1 MTPLLVSNLLAILT
15 LAAAAGTIVILAL
28 VVVGRRDRVQSLI
41 GGSTALWLAAL
52 VAVVSTAGS
61 LYFSE
66 VAGYLPC
73 LLCWYQRI
81 AMYPLAV
88 ILPIAAIRHDDAV
101 RPYAAALAGIGAV
114 IAAYHTVLQ
123 RFPDLPSAS
132 CALNNPCSA
141 IHFERFGFV
150 TLPVMA
156 LVGFL
161 AILTLLLATRGQPSE
176 VTP

>member
-1 MTPLLVSNLLAILT
+1 MTPLVVSNLLAILT
-15 LAAAAGTIVILAL
+15 LAAAAGTILILAL
-28 VVVGRRDRVQSLI
+28 VVVGRRDLALSVV
-41 GGSTALWLAAL
+41 GANTALWLAAL
-52 VAVVSTAGS
+52 VAVVSTVGS

-66 VAGYLPC
+66 VAGYVPC
-73 LLCWYQRI
+73 VLCWYQRI

-101 RPYAAALAGIGAV
+101 RPYAATLAAIGAV

-123 RFPDLPSAS
+123 RFPDLPTAS
-132 CALNNPCSA
+132 CDLNNPCSA

-161 AILTLLLATRGQPSE
+161 AILTLLLATRGRPSE